1 VNEGVIARSTWSLD
15 GTVGKLTNGPL
26 SGEVNVAYPH
36 LGLRCK
42 ELDYKKR
49 KCALLRVVRSDKSL
63 VVTAKMTDGDA
74 RAWPLPVVDEYLRGY
89 DLVASYQA
97 VEDWPYA
104 PQIYWQTNALDFVD
118 GVAASM
124 SVLVS
129 VQTHLL
135 DTWPRISVV
144 SQVASEELLHISLG
158 ENQQAEVERIDDEKT
173 SIAAGAGS
181 CVIWRLRAV
190 PMSYAEIMPATD
202 FRQIAFRPNVEAN
215 SSAEWH
221 VMADFL
227 EKGVIRRARV
237 HAAILPRENDVE
249 LALECCRAIE
259 NCPLPLTT

>member
-1 VNEGVIARSTWSLD
+1 MWSLR
-15 GTVGKLTNGPL
+15 GTIGKLTNGPL
-26 SGEVNVAYPH
+26 SGEVNVAHPH
-36 LGLRCK
+36 LGLRCM
-42 ELDYKKR
+42 ELDYEKWQ
-49 KCALLRVVRSDKSL
+49 CALLGVVRGDEPL
-63 VVTAKMTDGDA
+63 VVTAKKFDGDA
-74 RAWPLPVVDEYLRGY
+74 REWPLPVVDEYVRGN
-89 DLVASYQA
+89 DLVASYRAIEQ
-97 VEDWPYA
+97 WPYA
-104 PQIYWQTNALDFVD
+104 PQIYWQTNALDFVE

-144 SQVASEELLHISLG
+144 SQVASAELLHISLG
-158 ENQQAEVERIDDEKT
+158 ENELAEVERIEDEKT
-173 SIAAGAGS
+173 LSATGAGS
-181 CVIWRLRAV
+181 CVIWRLRGV
-190 PMSYAEIMPATD
+190 PNSYVEIMPSTD
-202 FRQIAFRPNVEAN
+202 FRQIALRPNVVAS

-249 LALECCRAIE
+249 LAIECCRTIE